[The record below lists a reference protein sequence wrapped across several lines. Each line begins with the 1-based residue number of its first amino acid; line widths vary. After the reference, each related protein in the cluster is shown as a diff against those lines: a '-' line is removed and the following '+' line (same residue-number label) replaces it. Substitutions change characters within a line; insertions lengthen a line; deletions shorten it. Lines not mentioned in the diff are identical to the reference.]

1 MVENTM
7 TTLAAFLMASAVS
20 AASAEVPVQESRNP
34 TYSAYQSSAK
44 SGQFANNS
52 YSASARGIN
61 KSA

>member
-34 TYSAYQSSAK
+34 TYSDYQSCAE
-44 SGQFANNS
+44 SGQFDNNS
-52 YSASARGIN
+52 DTESVRGMN
-61 KSA
+61 KRA